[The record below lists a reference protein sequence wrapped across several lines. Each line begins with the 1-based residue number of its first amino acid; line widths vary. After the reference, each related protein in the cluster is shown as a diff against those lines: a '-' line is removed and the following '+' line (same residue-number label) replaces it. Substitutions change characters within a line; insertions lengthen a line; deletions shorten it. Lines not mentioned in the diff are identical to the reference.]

1 MNRNHREGNGEEEGG
16 QQMTDT
22 GLSQGKHT
30 VLMILTQ
37 CLYRVLYNLLQ
48 TSLELEVVKM
58 GLTVLTHDCL
68 TSCTSGSSPLRS
80 TGTSTRSSAGTSVIT
95 AGPTHS

>member
-1 MNRNHREGNGEEEGG
+1 MNRTIGKGTGG
-16 QQMTDT
+16 GRWTTDDRHW
-22 GLSQGKHT
+22 LESRKAHCVNDPHT
-30 VLMILTQ
+30 